1 VYHSSAEFR
10 ATQPE
15 RAVEHALDPAVN
27 MRARV
32 QLLSESSHRAAT
44 PLRLDLR
51 WEGGVGVLVGDVQRA
66 TRRPATERS
75 EGAYLGAPPE
85 RASSPQRI
93 PAPTDR
99 AIN

>member
-1 VYHSSAEFR
+1 MNVR
-10 ATQPE
+10 A
-15 RAVEHALDPAVN
+15 L
-27 MRARV
+27 
-32 QLLSESSHRAAT
+32 QLLSDTSHRAAAST
-44 PLRLDLR
+44 DLGP
-51 WEGGVGVLVGDVQRA
+51 EGGAGVLVGDVQRA

-85 RASSPQRI
+85 RASSPKRI